1 MRIARLVALFT
12 DSLLALRASGA
23 GLLARAVLL
32 LVLIVGAVPVHAEE
46 PEAVGRFASVPP
58 TLGGDAITR
67 LLQTV
72 EAEFTRFNAINR
84 DRPLAQKQVFK
95 AVFDFTPDGKPSRG
109 DDYEFC
115 LKLANGIRKLQQDG
129 VQTIAFVHGD
139 VSRHSVL
146 PVLACQQVVM
156 SARSKIGPVVREGER
171 VPEDVRKAYDRLAV
185 RLAASPDLVARFFD
199 RDMAI
204 VQGRQGGWVD
214 SRNPKEAAGGRALFE
229 QGDAAV
235 FDFNKARQANLCEQ
249 DPRDSREDLA
259 DAYRLP
265 RSSLQENPLIDRV
278 VAFKIPVEGEVTGAL
293 KERFERR
300 IRRAIKNNKANLIVL
315 ELKCH
320 GGDTAA
326 ANGIATYLTAL
337 NQDQP
342 DRPVVTIAYV
352 TPQAGDTATIIALGC
367 NYVVMDP
374 TATLGGFGKLLGDR
388 GLEGLK
394 AIGDGLEDL
403 ARQRHYAPVL
413 VRGFVDRSGGNLFLV
428 KGAKGSSETAILTAA
443 QLDRDRNE
451 RPGHWLMPATPIPM
465 DDRGFVLLAA
475 GPKNDVPTAAS
486 LGLAY
491 KVGSLEELYT
501 EYGLSPSQV
510 KVSGADWLDDLT
522 DFLQQEYVKY
532 LLATIGITCLF
543 LELKM
548 PGVGLPGIL
557 AALCFVLFFWSGSK
571 EMGGQ
576 VTWLAVLLFLLGLIL
591 VGIEVFV
598 LPGFGVCGLSGILLI
613 LGSLALVTYGKW
625 PQDASDWVGLSKKVA
640 PFGLS
645 LVGALTLAIILARYL
660 PAIPYF
666 NRLLLKPQ
674 NEDNDGS
681 AAELDPAQAKM
692 AALLGAIGVAATPLR
707 PAGKVQFGDEYVDV
721 VTESSY
727 VMPGTRVQ
735 VIEIEGNR
743 VVVKAV

>member
-1 MRIARLVALFT
+1 
-12 DSLLALRASGA
+12 LLAWAT
-23 GLLARAVLL
+23 LL
-32 LVLIVGAVPVHAEE
+32 LGVVLSAAPVQADE
-46 PEAVGRFASVPP
+46 PEAAGRFSSVPP
-58 TLGGDAITR
+58 TLSGDAITR

-95 AVFDFTPDGKPSRG
+95 AVFDFNPRGDPSRS

-156 SARSKIGPVVREGER
+156 SARSKLGPVTRDGER
-171 VPEDVRKAYDRLAV
+171 IPEDVRKAYERLAV
-185 RLAASPDLVARFFD
+185 RFAGSPDLVSRLFD
-199 RDMAI
+199 RDMTI
-204 VQGRQGGWVD
+204 VQSRQGGWVD
-214 SRNPKEAAGGRALFE
+214 SRKANEAAGGRALFE
-229 QGDAAV
+229 SGDPAI
-235 FDFNKARQANLCEQ
+235 FDFNKARQANLCEL
-249 DPRDSREDLA
+249 DAHDNREDLA

-265 RSSLQENPLIDRV
+265 RSALQENPLIERV
-278 VAFKIPVEGEVTGAL
+278 VPFKIPVEGEVTAAL
-293 KERFERR
+293 RERLERR
-300 IRRAIKNNKANLIVL
+300 LRRAMKNNKANLIVL

-326 ANGIATYLTAL
+326 ANGIAKDLTAL
-337 NQDQP
+337 NLDQP

-367 NYVVMDP
+367 NYIVMDP
-374 TATLGGFGKLLGDR
+374 SATLGGFGKLLGDR
-388 GLEGLK
+388 RPEGLK
-394 AIGDGLEDL
+394 AIGDGVEDL
-403 ARQRHYAPVL
+403 AKQRHYSPVL
-413 VRGFVDRSGGNLFLV
+413 VRGFVDRSGDNLFLV
-428 KGAKGSSETAILTAA
+428 KSAKGSRETAILTST

-451 RPGHWLMPATPIPM
+451 RPGHWLMPGTPIPM
-465 DDRGFVLLAA
+465 DERGFVLLAA
-475 GPKNDVPTAAS
+475 GPKNDVPTAQS

-491 KVGSLEELYT
+491 KVGSLDELYGD
-501 EYGLSPSQV
+501 YGLSASQV
-510 KVSGADWLDDLT
+510 KVSGADWLEDLT

-548 PGVGLPGIL
+548 PGVGLPGVL

-576 VTWLAVLLFLLGLIL
+576 VMWLAVLLFLLGLVLIGL
-591 VGIEVFV
+591 EIFV
-598 LPGFGVCGLSGILLI
+598 LPGFGVCGISGILLV

-625 PQDASDWVGLSKKVA
+625 PQDAADWVGLSKKVA

-645 LVGALTLAIILARYL
+645 LVGALALAILLARYL
-660 PAIPYF
+660 PSIPYF

-674 NEDNDGS
+674 TEETEAS
-681 AAELDPAQAKM
+681 AEVDPAQAKM

-707 PAGKVQFGDEYVDV
+707 PAGKVQFGEEFIDV